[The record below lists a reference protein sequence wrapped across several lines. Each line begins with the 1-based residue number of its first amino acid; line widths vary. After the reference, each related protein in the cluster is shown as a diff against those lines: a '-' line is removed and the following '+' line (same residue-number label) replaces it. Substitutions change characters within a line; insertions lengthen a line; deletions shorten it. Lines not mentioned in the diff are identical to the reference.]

1 MKRVY
6 IVPHSHWD
14 REWYMP
20 FERHH
25 MRLIELIDNLIKLF
39 KTDPNYK
46 YFHLDGQTIIL
57 DDYLK
62 VRPENKT
69 VIQNLIDQGKL
80 QIGPFYILQDAFL
93 TSSESNARNML
104 IGRRDSKQWGKNMV
118 HVGYFPDTF
127 GNMGQTPQLLKQAGL
142 HTAMFGRG
150 VKSTGFSNATSP
162 DDKFASEFSEMNWVG
177 PDKSSVLGILFANW
191 YDNGK
196 EIPVESN
203 KAKIFWDKKLN
214 DTEKY
219 AATNDLLFLN
229 GSDHEPVQMN
239 LSQAIKTANTLYPN
253 IEFIHANYD
262 MYIKQ
267 LKKDLPANLDE
278 IHGELTSQETNGWT
292 TLTNTASNR
301 IYIKQWNTKVSRQL
315 ENVSEPLA
323 TIASQKANFEYPHDQ
338 LRYAWKWLM
347 QNHPHDS
354 ICACSV
360 DEVADEMMT
369 RFKKANQV
377 GKFVANSALEK
388 LGEQLNTNKLAHKPG
403 EIPFTVFN
411 TGTSTKTG
419 VVNIEIPIEKIKFN
433 PNKDDSSKISQKL
446 KAKKTPNYIVHD
458 NNDRTVLMKILNTQV
473 KFSFD
478 LPKDQFRRAFI
489 EKVVNVQMIV
499 KNMAPVSWKTFMLI
513 PMENC
518 KEKEAHRM
526 IYHDDV
532 LENKY
537 LAVKIEKNGTL
548 NITDKQTNHTYR
560 NELRYED
567 TGDLGNEYV
576 YRAPGDTNP
585 IYSSDF
591 SNNVF
596 VEENTDFIGKI
607 KIKTSMK
614 IPISMNGKLKA
625 EQEEHVDYRL
635 RSAQRSTKLIDFPI
649 ETELILNKDS
659 KRLSI
664 HTEFNNQS
672 KDHRLRVLFSSDVQT
687 AYHYAD
693 SIFEVVKR
701 PNKVSCR
708 WQNPENPQHT
718 HSFVNVHDKSRG
730 MTVSNFGLNEY
741 EVTEK
746 GDQIAVTLLR
756 SIGEMGDWGYFPT
769 PGAQCLGKQK
779 VDFGVEFSDGSEKSK
794 LQTLHNA
801 FSAQVPFTVVTNTWH
816 MGSIEPTDKFLK
828 ISSNKS
834 KITALKLQEDGDN
847 LVTRQYNLTSH
858 ATQSEISMLDYLPY
872 SSNILEEPKSI
883 EAEELTLQPYEI
895 HTTVW
900 RKRFNE

>member
-20 FERHH
+20 FEQHH

-62 VRPENKT
+62 VRPENKAI
-69 VIQNLIDQGKL
+69 IQDLINQGKL

-93 TSSESNARNML
+93 TSSESNARDML
-104 IGRRDSKQWGKNMV
+104 IGHRESKRWGKNMV

-127 GNMGQTPQLLKQAGL
+127 GNMGQTPQLLKQVGL

-150 VKSTGFSNATSP
+150 VKPTGFSNASSP
-162 DDKFASEFSEMNWVG
+162 DDKFSSKFSEMNWIG

-196 EIPVESN
+196 EIPVDSD
-203 KAKIFWDKKLN
+203 KAKVFWDKKLS

-219 AATNDLLFLN
+219 AATDDLLFLN

-239 LSQAIKTANTLYPN
+239 LSQAIKTANTLYPDV
-253 IEFIHANYD
+253 EFIHANYD
-262 MYIKQ
+262 MYIEQ
-267 LKKDLPANLDE
+267 LKKDLPAKLDE
-278 IHGELTSQETNGWT
+278 VHGELTSQETNGWT
-292 TLTNTASNR
+292 TLANTASNR
-301 IYIKQWNTKVSRQL
+301 IYIKQWNTKVSKQL
-315 ENVSEPLA
+315 ENVAEPLA
-323 TIASQKANFEYPHDQ
+323 TIASQKTNFEYPHDQ

-360 DEVADEMMT
+360 DDVADEMMT

-377 GKFVANSALEK
+377 GKFVADSALGK
-388 LGEQLNTNKLAHKPG
+388 LSEQLDTNKITHESG

-419 VVNIEIPIEKIKFN
+419 VVNIEIPIEKVKFN
-433 PNKDDSSKISQKL
+433 PNKDDSSKISQRL
-446 KAKKTPNYIVHD
+446 KAKKTPNYIIHD
-458 NNDRTVLMKILNTQV
+458 SSDRTVSMKILNTRV
-473 KFSFD
+473 KFNFD

-489 EKVVNVQMIV
+489 EKVINVQMLV
-499 KNMAPVSWKTFMLI
+499 KEMAPISWQTFKLM
-513 PMENC
+513 PVGNRE
-518 KEKEAHRM
+518 EKETQKM
-526 IYHDDV
+526 IHDNV

-537 LAVKIEKNGTL
+537 LTVKIEKNGTL
-548 NITDKQTNHTYR
+548 SITDKQTNHIYR
-560 NELRYED
+560 NQLRYED

-576 YRAPGDTNP
+576 YRAPENTKP

-591 SNNVF
+591 PNEIS
-596 VEENTDFIGKI
+596 VEENNDFIGKV
-607 KIKTSMK
+607 KIKTNMK
-614 IPISMNGKLKA
+614 VPISMDKKLRV

-635 RSAQRSTKLIDFPI
+635 RKAQRDIKLVDFPI
-649 ETELILNKDS
+649 ETELTLDKEG

-664 HTEFNNQS
+664 HTKFNNQS
-672 KDHRLRVLFSSDVQT
+672 KDHRIRVLFSSDLQT
-687 AYHYAD
+687 TNHYAD

-701 PNKVSCR
+701 PNKVSNR

-718 HSFVNVHDKSRG
+718 HSFVNVHDSNRG
-730 MTVSNFGLNEY
+730 ITVSNFGLNEY

-746 GDQIAVTLLR
+746 GEKIAITLLR

-769 PGAQCLGKQK
+769 PDAQCLGKQE
-779 VDFGVEFSDGSEKSK
+779 VDFGVEFSDSSETSK
-794 LQTLHNA
+794 LQTLHDA
-801 FSAQVPFTVVTNTWH
+801 FAAQVPFTVLTNTWH
-816 MGSIEPTDKFLK
+816 SGSIEPNDKFLK
-828 ISSNKS
+828 ITSNKS
-834 KITALKLQEDGDN
+834 KITALKVQEDGNDT
-847 LVTRQYNLTSH
+847 VVRQYNLTSH
-858 ATQSEISMLDYLPY
+858 VAQNKISLMNYVPY
-872 SSNILEEPKSI
+872 SSNILEKASNTEP
-883 EAEELTLQPYEI
+883 EELTLQPYEI

-900 RKRFNE
+900 RKKSNE